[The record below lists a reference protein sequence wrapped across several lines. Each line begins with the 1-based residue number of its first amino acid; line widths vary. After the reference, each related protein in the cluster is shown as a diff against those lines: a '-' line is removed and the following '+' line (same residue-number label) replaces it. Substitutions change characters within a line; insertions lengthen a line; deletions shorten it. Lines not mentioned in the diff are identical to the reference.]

1 MQPRGTRADN
11 FQNQNDVNL
20 PQINAK
26 VVLLGSSG
34 VGKTAMT
41 QMYATNVFVPRHT
54 STVGASFLTKTV
66 IVDNVKIKLQ
76 VWDTAGQERFKS
88 LAPMYYRV
96 ASAAFLVYD
105 ITDWGSFLKAKEWVE
120 ELQAEITQD
129 IVLAV
134 VGNKCDMI
142 TARAVS
148 REKALS
154 FAKSINA
161 LFFETS
167 AKEGEG
173 LDSLFI
179 EVSRKLVD
187 QNKLLMRN
195 MPVLGMPSHF
205 IDLNVFDE
213 RRTNV
218 NINDQEDKDDGC
230 CNIL

>member
-1 MQPRGTRADN
+1 MQSRANRTDTYL
-11 FQNQNDVNL
+11 NQNDVNI

-41 QMYATNVFVPRHT
+41 QRYANNTFVPRHT

-88 LAPMYYRV
+88 LAPMYYRG
-96 ASAAFLVYD
+96 ASAAMLVYD

-120 ELQAEITQD
+120 ELQTEINQD

-134 VGNKCDMI
+134 VGNKCDMG
-142 TARAVS
+142 TTRAVS
-148 REKALS
+148 REKAIS

-173 LDSLFI
+173 LDPLFI
-179 EVSRKLVD
+179 DVSRRLID
-187 QNKLLMRN
+187 QNRIILRN
-195 MPVLGMPSHF
+195 MPIPGLPANFV
-205 IDLNVFDE
+205 DLNVFDE
-213 RRTNV
+213 RRMSL
-218 NINDQEDKDDGC
+218 NDGDTSDDGC